1 MLHDNRHDQDR
12 AQANQPPRHGLE
24 TDAPPTGRAG
34 TGSAVDTH
42 IPREWKRDHL
52 RQLEASKVSD
62 DTVEVNQEAVNQDYE
77 AAYSKEALWK
87 KIAAAAI
94 LAGKKILLRVLML
107 YYCLQDPDTPP
118 KAKAI
123 IVAALGYFIVPLD
136 AIIDFVP
143 GGYADDLGVL
153 AMAFAI
159 VLIHIKAEHR
169 QRANEKLA
177 LLLGEAGSDR
187 SQDTPST
194 PGSND

>member
-1 MLHDNRHDQDR
+1 MALAEVAFGSTAPGFWGKTVSGLRR
-12 AQANQPPRHGLE
+12 RSTLSAQTAHLLYCVANL
-24 TDAPPTGRAG
+24 T
-34 TGSAVDTH
+34 
-42 IPREWKRDHL
+42 L
-52 RQLEASKVSD
+52 RASKVND

-77 AAYSKEALWK
+77 AAYSEESFWK

-94 LAGKKILLRVLML
+94 RAGKESLLMILTL

-123 IVAALGYFIVPLD
+123 IVAALGYFIVPFD
-136 AIIDFVP
+136 AIIDIVP

-159 VLIHIKAEHR
+159 VLSHIKAEHR

-187 SQDTPST
+187 SQDTQST

>member
-1 MLHDNRHDQDR
+1 MDWPEVAFGSTVPGFWGKTVSGLRR
-12 AQANQPPRHGLE
+12 RSTLSAQTAHLLYSVANL
-24 TDAPPTGRAG
+24 T
-34 TGSAVDTH
+34 
-42 IPREWKRDHL
+42 L
-52 RQLEASKVSD
+52 RASKVND

-77 AAYSKEALWK
+77 AAYSEESFWE

-94 LAGKKILLRVLML
+94 RAGKELLLMVLTL
-107 YYCLQDPDTPP
+107 HYCLQDPDTPA
-118 KAKAI
+118 KEKAI
-123 IVAALGYFIVPLD
+123 ILAALGYFIVPLD
-136 AIIDFVP
+136 VIIDPLP

-159 VLIHIKAEHR
+159 VLSHIKAEHQ

>member
-1 MLHDNRHDQDR
+1 M
-12 AQANQPPRHGLE
+12 
-24 TDAPPTGRAG
+24 
-34 TGSAVDTH
+34 
-42 IPREWKRDHL
+42 
-52 RQLEASKVSD
+52 SD
-62 DTVEVNQEAVNQDYE
+62 DTVEVNQEAVSQDYE
-77 AAYSKEALWK
+77 AAYSEEAFWK

-94 LAGKKILLRVLML
+94 RAGREILLMVLTL

-159 VLIHIKAEHR
+159 VLIHIKAADR

-177 LLLGEAGSDR
+177 LLLAEGGSDR
-187 SQDTPST
+187 SEQRSAT

>member
-1 MLHDNRHDQDR
+1 MDWPEVAFGSTVPGFWGKTASGLRR
-12 AQANQPPRHGLE
+12 RSTLSAQTAHLLYSVANL
-24 TDAPPTGRAG
+24 T
-34 TGSAVDTH
+34 
-42 IPREWKRDHL
+42 L
-52 RQLEASKVSD
+52 RASKVND

-94 LAGKKILLRVLML
+94 LAGKKILLKALTL

-136 AIIDFVP
+136 AIVDVAP
-143 GGYADDLGVL
+143 GGYVDDLGVL
-153 AMAFAI
+153 TMAFAI
-159 VLIHIKAEHR
+159 VLIHIKEEHQ

-177 LLLGEAGSDR
+177 ELLGEEG
-187 SQDTPST
+187 
-194 PGSND
+194 GLEE

>member
-1 MLHDNRHDQDR
+1 MSGLRR
-12 AQANQPPRHGLE
+12 RSTLSAQTAHLLYCVANL
-24 TDAPPTGRAG
+24 TL
-34 TGSAVDTH
+34 GS
-42 IPREWKRDHL
+42 
-52 RQLEASKVSD
+52 SNVSD
-62 DTVEVNQEAVNQDYE
+62 YTKSPPVDVNQEAVNQDYE
-77 AAYSKEALWK
+77 AAYSEEAFWK

-94 LAGKKILLRVLML
+94 RAGREILLMVLTL

-177 LLLGEAGSDR
+177 LLLGEGGSDR
-187 SQDTPST
+187 SEKRSAT